1 MSTYILWDV
10 DGTLVQ
16 NGKDAGNL
24 YHGAVE
30 LALGASIADRLP
42 NTHGKTD
49 GQIIRETLEAHGIDA
64 GLHESALGH
73 LDELSRLRHV
83 AGNHRLPCS
92 GALHAVAAVAAL
104 GLPNGLLTG
113 NSAARA
119 RYKVTGAGFDPESF
133 DWRHSYFGERSPL
146 RTDLTLRARSELG
159 DARVVIIGDTP
170 NDGLAADSAGIPFI
184 AVATGI
190 YSVEQLRATSA
201 RVVVEDL
208 ASGLDPVIDAID
220 ALATVAATEAGLEEF
235 GELPDV
241 EVAP

>member
-24 YHGAVE
+24 YHEAVE
-30 LALGASIADRLP
+30 LAFGASIADRLP

-49 GQIIRETLEAHGIDA
+49 GQIVRETLEAHGLDA

-83 AGNHRLPCS
+83 AGNHRLPCR

-146 RTDLTLRARSELG
+146 RTDLTMRARRELG
-159 DARVVIIGDTP
+159 DARVVIVGDTP
-170 NDGLAADSAGIPFI
+170 NDGHAADAAGFEFV
-184 AVATGI
+184 AVATGA
-190 YSVEQLRATSA
+190 YSADALRETSA
-201 RVVVEDL
+201 ILTVDDL
-208 ASGLDPVIDAID
+208 ESGLDEV
-220 ALATVAATEAGLEEF
+220 LAVLSR
-235 GELPDV
+235 
-241 EVAP
+241 